1 MLSDMTYRITRHAAE
16 EMVRRGITEQELA
29 AAMASVP
36 GLPGRDGLEVR
47 QAVVSGY
54 LIRAIVN
61 HTLKPE
67 RVVTV
72 YRTSKLKKYG
82 AAP

>member
-29 AAMASVP
+29 AAMASLP

-47 QAVVSGY
+47 QTVVGGY
-54 LIRAIVN
+54 LIRAVVN
-61 HTLKPE
+61 VDVKPE
-67 RVVTV
+67 AVVTV
-72 YRTSKLKKYG
+72 YRTSKLKKSG